1 MKDKVLRT
9 AVTSAVESITQA
21 LHSYS
26 DKPIFCQILIGT
38 RDEDMKENPD
48 EYDVYHVKAQY
59 SYVHDRGDLPIMT
72 ADAKVT
78 YSIDH
83 GNELIRRVEPI
94 GKKGGEEDGP

>member
-9 AVTSAVESITQA
+9 AVTSAAESIAQA

-38 RDEDMKENPD
+38 RDENMKENPD
-48 EYDVYHVKAQY
+48 VYHVKVQY
-59 SYVHDRGDLPIMT
+59 SHAYDRGAIPIMT

-83 GNELIRRVEPI
+83 GCELIRRVEPI
-94 GKKGGEEDGP
+94 GEKGGKDE

>member
-9 AVTSAVESITQA
+9 AVTSAAEAIAQA

-26 DKPIFCQILIGT
+26 DMPIFCQILIGT
-38 RDEDMKENPD
+38 RDENMKENPD
-48 EYDVYHVKAQY
+48 VYHVKVQY
-59 SYVHDRGDLPIMT
+59 AFDRGDIPIMK

-83 GNELIRRVEPI
+83 GCELIRRVEPI
-94 GKKGGEEDGP
+94 GEEGGEEDGP

>member
-1 MKDKVLRT
+1 MTDKVLHT

-38 RDEDMKENPD
+38 RDENMKGNP
-48 EYDVYHVKAQY
+48 DVYHVKVKY
-59 SYVHDRGDLPIMT
+59 SHAYDRGEIPIMT
-72 ADAKVT
+72 ADAKVI

-83 GNELIRRVEPI
+83 GCELIRRVEPI
-94 GKKGGEEDGP
+94 KEKGEEEDGP

>member
-9 AVTSAVESITQA
+9 AVTSAAETIAQA

-26 DKPIFCQILIGT
+26 DKSIFCQILIGT
-38 RDEDMKENPD
+38 RDENMKENPD
-48 EYDVYHVKAQY
+48 VYHVKVQY
-59 SYVHDRGDLPIMT
+59 SHAYDRGEIPIMT

-83 GNELIRRVEPI
+83 GCELIRRVEPI
-94 GKKGGEEDGP
+94 GEEGGEDGP

>member
-9 AVTSAVESITQA
+9 AVTSAAESIAQA

-26 DKPIFCQILIGT
+26 DKEVFCEIVVNT
-38 RDEDMKENPD
+38 RDPFYKDNPD
-48 EYDVYHVKAQY
+48 ILSIRVEYANEC
-59 SYVHDRGDLPIMT
+59 DRGDVPIL
-72 ADAKVT
+72 DDVAKVT

-94 GKKGGEEDGP
+94 GEEGGEDE